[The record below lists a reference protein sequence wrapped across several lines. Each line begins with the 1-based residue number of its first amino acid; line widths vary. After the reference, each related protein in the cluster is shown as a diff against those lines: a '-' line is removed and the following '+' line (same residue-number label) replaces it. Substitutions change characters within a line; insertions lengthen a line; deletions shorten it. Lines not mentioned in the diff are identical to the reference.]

1 MIQKIGVQLYTIR
14 DAMKTAEDI
23 RESFRK
29 LKAMGIDQGQTAGC
43 AIPYE
48 EFGKIAE
55 EEQFEIVGTHDNF
68 QMMVEDFDQ
77 ALANHRALH
86 TNFMGIGG
94 FSYKTSQEVKDF
106 IKQANEV
113 GEKAAKAGCKFTYHH
128 HSHEFMRL
136 DNGDYCMNMLVEG
149 LDPKNTSFV
158 LDTYWLQHGGAD
170 VRQWIAKLSGRVDIL
185 HLKDMGR
192 GPDGPFITEIG
203 NGNINF
209 AGALEEAEKAGVK
222 YYVIEQDTCPG
233 DPFESLKQSVDYIQK
248 NFMK

>member
-1 MIQKIGVQLYTIR
+1 MIDKIGVQLYTIR
-14 DAMKTAEDI
+14 DTMKTAEDI

-29 LKAMGIDQGQTAGC
+29 LKAIGIDQGQTAGC

-55 EEQFEIVGTHDNF
+55 EEQFEIVGTHDDFNL
-68 QMMVEDFDQ
+68 MVNDFPA
-77 ALANHRALH
+77 ALAAHRALH
-86 TNFMGIGG
+86 TNLMGIGG
-94 FSYKTSQEVKDF
+94 FHYENKQQVEEF
-106 IKQANEV
+106 IKKANIV
-113 GEKAAKAGCKFTYHH
+113 GEKAAENGCKFTYHH
-128 HSHEFMRL
+128 HSHEFMRF
-136 DNGDYCMNMLVEG
+136 DDGDYAMHMLVEG
-149 LDPKNTSFV
+149 LDPKTTSFV
-158 LDTYWLQHGGAD
+158 LDTYWLQHAGAD
-170 VRQWIAKLSGRVDIL
+170 VRQWISKLSGRIDIL

-192 GPDGPFITEIG
+192 GPEGPFITEVG

-222 YYVIEQDTCPG
+222 YYVIEQDICPG

>member
-1 MIQKIGVQLYTIR
+1 MIDKIGVQLYTIR
-14 DAMKTAEDI
+14 DSMQTAEDI
-23 RESFRK
+23 RSSFQK

-86 TNFMGIGG
+86 THLMGIGG
-94 FSYKTSQEVKDF
+94 FHYNTQQEVEEF
-106 IKQANEV
+106 IKQANAV
-113 GEKAAKAGCKFTYHH
+113 GEKAAQAGCKFTYHH

-136 DNGDYCMNMLVEG
+136 DGGNYCMNMLVEG
-149 LDPKNTSFV
+149 LDPKTTSFV

-170 VRQWIAKLSGRVDIL
+170 VRQWISKLSGRIDIL

-203 NGNINF
+203 NGNLNF
-209 AGALEEAEKAGVK
+209 PGIIEEAEKAGVK